1 MKSQNRYLSDKPVPL
16 MLNWKIIEGGRKY
29 KLQANDSERKYR
41 VEIDRSIKRT
51 DLFRSYSHNITT
63 VTVSASDPDNPFKRY
78 KSRIILKIISSGK
91 HAKEVVPNKAEEYLK
106 GHWLTIL
113 AERIVEVVSCINN
126 NEHGYNEL
134 VIEFSHGMDT
144 KLDKYFSSALNA
156 LRFTKEIA
164 PRIQSG
170 RIGITSALLS
180 MLKLSTTY
188 PNADSLIQEAKE
200 AGLAELTSTSIQDS
214 SNNDYI
220 FFSTESVFLSLL
232 VNTKKDITKQY
243 IKGTS
248 FYFSPQREVKP
259 STISFLRE
267 VLKKHPKTIDLLND
281 LNGSL
286 LGRSKYSFIIKL
298 PVDIID
304 NESLKRSVSRFV
316 NRDGKYLTNMNKTM
330 HYIENWEVNSAC
342 LLVMFQAL
350 CYHLKLSDPAVKKHE
365 DKASE
370 IIAPL
375 MSLKPTEQDAMR
387 LRRCSSVI
395 LAITEVLDNHLGTSM
410 FDQVVQGTRRT
421 MLKNMSLVKKEI
433 PNYSKNDN
441 LSVEVNQH
449 LFTIMIDMVSTM
461 TITLCETAGISAS
474 STSKHTTEDLDD
486 FKDLKNL
493 YNSLAPIVPV
503 IQAVV
508 QI

>member
-1 MKSQNRYLSDKPVPL
+1 MESQNKHLSDKPVPL
-16 MLNWKIIEGGRKY
+16 MLNWKIIEGGRKH

-63 VTVSASDPDNPFKRY
+63 VTVSASEPDNPFKRY

-144 KLDKYFSSALNA
+144 RLDKEFSSALNA

-214 SNNDYI
+214 SKNGYI

-232 VNTKKDITKQY
+232 VNTRKDVTKQY

-248 FYFSPQREVKP
+248 FYFNPQREVKP
-259 STISFLRE
+259 STISFIRE

-281 LNGSL
+281 LNSTLSGH
-286 LGRSKYSFIIKL
+286 SKYSFITQL
-298 PVDIID
+298 PVDIFD
-304 NESLKRSVSRFV
+304 DKSLKRSVSRFV
-316 NRDGKYLTNMNKTM
+316 NRDGKYLTNMNNIM
-330 HYIENWEVNSAC
+330 YIENWEVNSVC
-342 LLVMFQAL
+342 LLVTLQAL
-350 CYHLKLSDPAVKKHE
+350 CYQFRINDPAIRKHE

-370 IIAPL
+370 IITPL
-375 MSLKPTEQDAMR
+375 MNLKPNEQDVLR
-387 LRRCSSVI
+387 LIRCLSIV
-395 LAITEVLDNHLGTSM
+395 LAVTEEIDNHLGTSM
-410 FDQVVQGTRRT
+410 FDQVVQGARRST
-421 MLKNMSLVKKEI
+421 QRNIALIKKNFV
-433 PNYSKNDN
+433 NYFKNAN
-441 LSVEVNQH
+441 LSVEVNHH
-449 LFTIMIDMVSTM
+449 LFIFMVDMVSTL
-461 TITLCETAGISAS
+461 ITSICETVGISAS
-474 STSKHTTEDLDD
+474 LINNFTTKDFVE
-486 FKDLKNL
+486 FKDLRDFYSN
-493 YNSLAPIVPV
+493 LAPVIPV
-503 IQAVV
+503 IQAVLK
-508 QI
+508 I

>member
-1 MKSQNRYLSDKPVPL
+1 MESQNKHLSDKPVPL
-16 MLNWKIIEGGRKY
+16 MLNWKIIEGGRKH

-41 VEIDRSIKRT
+41 VEIDRSIKRM
-51 DLFRSYSHNITT
+51 DLGRSYSHNITR
-63 VTVSASDPDNPFKRY
+63 VVVSASEPDNPFKRY

-144 KLDKYFSSALNA
+144 KLDKEFSSALNA

-214 SNNDYI
+214 SKNDYI
-220 FFSTESVFLSLL
+220 FFSNESVFLSLL
-232 VNTKKDITKQY
+232 VNTRKDVTKQY

-248 FYFSPQREVKP
+248 FYFNPQRGVKP
-259 STISFLRE
+259 STISFIRE

-281 LNGSL
+281 LNSTLSGH
-286 LGRSKYSFIIKL
+286 SKYSFITEL
-298 PVDIID
+298 PVDIFD
-304 NESLKRSVSRFV
+304 DKSLKRSVSRFV
-316 NRDGKYLTNMNKTM
+316 NRDTKYLTNMNRM
-330 HYIENWEVNSAC
+330 MYVENQEIKSVC
-342 LLVMFQAL
+342 LLVSLQAL
-350 CYHLKLSDPAVKKHE
+350 CYQFRINDPAVKKHE
-365 DKASE
+365 DKANE

-375 MSLKPTEQDAMR
+375 MSLKPNKQDVLR
-387 LRRCSSVI
+387 LRRCLSTI
-395 LAITEVLDNHLGTSM
+395 LAITEALDNHLGTIM
-410 FDQVVQGTRRT
+410 FNQVVQGARRST
-421 MLKNMSLVKKEI
+421 QKNMSLVKKEI
-433 PNYSKNDN
+433 SNYSKNDN
-441 LSVEVNQH
+441 LSVEVNHH
-449 LFTIMIDMVSTM
+449 LFTIMTDMVST
-461 TITLCETAGISAS
+461 IVVTLCETAGISAPFIS
-474 STSKHTTEDLDD
+474 EHTTKDFDD

-493 YNSLAPIVPV
+493 YNNLAPIVPV
-503 IQAVV
+503 IQEVMK
-508 QI
+508 I

>member
-1 MKSQNRYLSDKPVPL
+1 MGAQNKHLSDKPVPL

-63 VTVSASDPDNPFKRY
+63 VTVSASEPDNPFKRY

-144 KLDKYFSSALNA
+144 KLDKEFSSALNA

-164 PRIQSG
+164 FRIQSG

-214 SNNDYI
+214 SKNGYI

-232 VNTKKDITKQY
+232 VNTRKDVTKQY

-248 FYFSPQREVKP
+248 FYFNPQREVKP
-259 STISFLRE
+259 STISFIRE

-281 LNGSL
+281 LNSTLSGH
-286 LGRSKYSFIIKL
+286 SKYSFITKL
-298 PVDIID
+298 PVDIFD
-304 NESLKRSVSRFV
+304 DKSLKRSVSRFV
-316 NRDGKYLTNMNKTM
+316 NRDGKYLTNMNNIM
-330 HYIENWEVNSAC
+330 YIENWEVNSVC
-342 LLVMFQAL
+342 LLVSLQAL
-350 CYHLKLSDPAVKKHE
+350 CYQFRISDPAVKKHE
-365 DKASE
+365 DKANE
-370 IIAPL
+370 IIAPM
-375 MSLKPTEQDAMR
+375 MSLKSKDQDVMR
-387 LRRCSSVI
+387 LRRCASII
-395 LAITEVLDNHLGTSM
+395 LTITEALDKHLGTSM
-410 FDQVVQGTRRT
+410 FDQVVRGTRRT

-441 LSVEVNQH
+441 LSVEVNHH
-449 LFTIMIDMVSTM
+449 LFTIMIDMVSTLI
-461 TITLCETAGISAS
+461 ITLYETAGISVLSNNKSAA
-474 STSKHTTEDLDD
+474 EDLDD

-493 YNSLAPIVPV
+493 YNSLAPMVPV
-503 IQAVV
+503 IQEVMK
-508 QI
+508 I

>member
-1 MKSQNRYLSDKPVPL
+1 MGAQNKHLSDKPVPL
-16 MLNWKIIEGGRKY
+16 MLNWKIIEVGRKY

-144 KLDKYFSSALNA
+144 KLDKEFSSALNA

-214 SNNDYI
+214 SKNGYI

-232 VNTKKDITKQY
+232 VNTRKDVTKQY

-248 FYFSPQREVKP
+248 FYFNPQREVKP
-259 STISFLRE
+259 STISFIRE

-281 LNGSL
+281 LNSTLSGH
-286 LGRSKYSFIIKL
+286 SKYSFITEL
-298 PVDIID
+298 PVDIFD
-304 NESLKRSVSRFV
+304 DKSLKRSVSRFV
-316 NRDGKYLTNMNKTM
+316 NRDTKYLTNMNRM
-330 HYIENWEVNSAC
+330 MYVENQEIKSVC
-342 LLVMFQAL
+342 LLVSLQAL
-350 CYHLKLSDPAVKKHE
+350 CYQFRINDPAVKKHE
-365 DKASE
+365 DKANE

-375 MSLKPTEQDAMR
+375 MSLKPNKQDVLR
-387 LRRCSSVI
+387 LRRCLSTI
-395 LAITEVLDNHLGTSM
+395 LAITEALDNHLGNIM
-410 FDQVVQGTRRT
+410 FDQVVQGARRST
-421 MLKNMSLVKKEI
+421 QKNMSLVKKEI

-441 LSVEVNQH
+441 LSVEVNHH
-449 LFTIMIDMVSTM
+449 LFTIMTDMVSTLVV
-461 TITLCETAGISAS
+461 TLCETAGISAPFIS
-474 STSKHTTEDLDD
+474 EHTTKDFDD

-493 YNSLAPIVPV
+493 YNNLAPIVPV
-503 IQAVV
+503 IQEVMK
-508 QI
+508 I